1 MVQRPLRVALA
12 HADPSVPLVLTV
24 NVSVEVVRSSSSVV
38 PAASVSS
45 EASVLS
51 PPIVRSS
58 DDVVP
63 PVTVLSDASVSDS
76 SPPTVGS
83 SVNVVQPAASVPSEA
98 SVLSPPMAG
107 SSDNQNVDCVVPVSV
122 PSVAPPPVETPCKTF
137 CPKGLRWRDSRT
149 GRFAKAP
156 SHVTPEQAAYVLSY
170 KAAARDEA
178 KEARAAKAHE
188 V

>member
-12 HADPSVPLVLTV
+12 HADPSGPLVLTV

-63 PVTVLSDASVSDS
+63 PVTVLSDAS
-76 SPPTVGS
+76 
-83 SVNVVQPAASVPSEA
+83 
-98 SVLSPPMAG
+98 
-107 SSDNQNVDCVVPVSV
+107 
-122 PSVAPPPVETPCKTF
+122 F
-137 CPKGLRWRDSRT
+137 
-149 GRFAKAP
+149 
-156 SHVTPEQAAYVLSY
+156 
-170 KAAARDEA
+170 
-178 KEARAAKAHE
+178 
-188 V
+188 